1 MQQNFSVS
9 NTDVVTMLMVKQVAA
24 IQEKLTALR
33 AERDAIT
40 EAIFKRANAK
50 YAKKL
55 EEAKP
60 YIEALTNLTAMYNPK
75 LRFSLIPYRMHG
87 QQIYYNI
94 GKDGYYAEVH
104 FDYIGLQFEY
114 ENEEMY
120 KFCIEPHDGYYV
132 PLSFKFKEKMGR
144 AYFDAVFEIDR
155 LQQLLDNRE
164 TLKEQ
169 IIAKVTEKA
178 LASIPE
184 LKELSAST
192 LESLD
197 L

>member
-24 IQEKLTALR
+24 IEEKLTALR
-33 AERDAIT
+33 AERDAMIET
-40 EAIFKRANAK
+40 IFKRANAK
-50 YAKKL
+50 YEKKL

-60 YIEALTNLTAMYNPK
+60 YIEALTNLIAMYNPK
-75 LRFSLIPYRMHG
+75 LRFSLIPYRMYDR
-87 QQIYYNI
+87 QIHFGI
-94 GKDGYYAEVH
+94 GKEERYAEVH
-104 FDYIGLQFEY
+104 FDYIGLEFIC
-114 ENEEMY
+114 ENEEMH
-120 KFCIEPHDGYYV
+120 KFCMEPADGYYA
-132 PLSFKFKEKMGR
+132 PLSFKFKEKMNQSH
-144 AYFDAVFEIDR
+144 FDTVFEINR
-155 LQQLLDNRE
+155 LQELLYNRE
-164 TLKEQ
+164 KLKEQ